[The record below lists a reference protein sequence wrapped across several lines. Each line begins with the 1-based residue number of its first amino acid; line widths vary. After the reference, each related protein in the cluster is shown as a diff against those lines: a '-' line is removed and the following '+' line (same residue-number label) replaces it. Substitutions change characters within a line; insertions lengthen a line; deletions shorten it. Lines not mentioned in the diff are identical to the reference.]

1 MNADP
6 GYEWEETPRSE
17 RLLAALAGHTLGMA
31 PVNATRTSL
40 RAPLLRLPAD
50 QSRSAKLGDGKRA
63 AHRSPVRSLS
73 PHNRR
78 PAERSPDSGVD
89 MATQISAIRRFGSGT
104 WAKLAFAAN
113 SVAERSSRQRRR
125 AVLTEQHRLH
135 FDLLCKAMDDP
146 ALASVLNTY
155 ETEITHEEQRQ
166 YLFANALYINALYF
180 YRIGALSRAEL
191 HGHFRVMCQNMIFR
205 KYWAATEHH
214 RKSLPDSSEE
224 AKLGRMM
231 DGLIQDQADSDTEE
245 WWVVGEPDD
254 ESQ

>member
-89 MATQISAIRRFGSGT
+89 MATQKHGMRGLG
-104 WAKLAFAAN
+104 FAAAAG
-113 SVAERSSRQRRR
+113 SRSQS
-125 AVLTEQHRLH
+125 EFWPPWPHS
-135 FDLLCKAMDDP
+135 DDSTRNY
-146 ALASVLNTY
+146 A
-155 ETEITHEEQRQ
+155 
-166 YLFANALYINALYF
+166 
-180 YRIGALSRAEL
+180 
-191 HGHFRVMCQNMIFR
+191 
-205 KYWAATEHH
+205 
-214 RKSLPDSSEE
+214 
-224 AKLGRMM
+224 
-231 DGLIQDQADSDTEE
+231 
-245 WWVVGEPDD
+245 
-254 ESQ
+254 